1 MKIQPAIPNS
11 EFEIET
17 TSEIV
22 TNTRRLS
29 ILIIGDSDSAIALT
43 SLRKQMVDPN
53 LLLLTCH
60 TIEESWTLLASNSSI
75 VLVLLLWQGD
85 APAQLPD
92 LVQSIF
98 ERRSNAALALM
109 VRSRTK
115 LPQDICATLWHLGV
129 VDRSFNQPLG
139 GSEMVDS
146 VVVAMRNCRHQ
157 ITLMDIPAL
166 SEVFGRAKTLRDL
179 ALLSLQVVHE
189 QGLPTRG
196 GLFCYVDSSTERQ
209 PMLIAGTA
217 CHEDHN
223 CIPLQRI
230 GDRLAKDMIHAALEQ
245 RRSQFGADAM
255 AIYLLTAAGNTV
267 CIYFTL
273 DFPLCFWEK
282 GLLRG
287 ISNVI
292 ATAIDQSQIAQKLRR
307 TQHATII
314 TLSALAEFRDVD
326 TGEHVARVARMTT
339 EIAHMLS
346 QDDADID
353 ADFLEQVGLA
363 SILHDTGKI
372 AIPDSI
378 LLKPGP
384 LDPDERRVMEQ
395 HVIFG
400 YEYLVRAARRTDEG
414 ALLTMAAAVAR
425 HHHERFDGKGYP
437 DALKGE
443 NIPLSARIVA
453 LVDVYDALTCKRPYK
468 LPWPHEKAVD
478 LIRAESGRHF
488 DPKVVDAFLQLEDMK
503 RSARHIEWSDAMSVG
518 NHDLDHDHQRL
529 IEIINRLWMA
539 DSMGNRQIIEF
550 VLDDLVNYT
559 EFHFAREEGLLAKVG
574 FSDMDRHI
582 KIHRSICRRLEEVR
596 WEYFQGMRDEL
607 RRGLLEFVTA
617 WLNKHILEEDM
628 QYSSHFAVIEHV
640 PHQYPRVNASC

>member
-1 MKIQPAIPNS
+1 MNSNPAIS
-11 EFEIET
+11 TSQFEIET
-17 TSEIV
+17 TAKIG

-29 ILIIGDSDSAIALT
+29 ILIIGDSDSAVALT

-53 LLLLTCH
+53 LLLLTCR

-85 APAQLPD
+85 APAQLLD

-98 ERRSNAALALM
+98 ERRSHAALALM
-109 VRSRTK
+109 VRSRAK
-115 LPQDICATLWHLGV
+115 LPQDTCATLWRLGV
-129 VDRSFNQPLG
+129 VDRSFNQPLEG
-139 GSEMVDS
+139 PEMVDS
-146 VVVAMRNCRHQ
+146 MVVAIRNCRHQ

-166 SEVFGRAKTLRDL
+166 SEVFGRVKTLRDL
-179 ALLSLQVVHE
+179 AVLSLQVVHE
-189 QGLPTRG
+189 KGLPTRG
-196 GLFCYVDSSTERQ
+196 GLFCYVGSSTERQ

-230 GDRLAKDMIHAALEQ
+230 GDRLVKDMIHAALEQ
-245 RRSQFGADAM
+245 RRSQFCADAV

-273 DFPLCFWEK
+273 DFPLCFRGK
-282 GLLRG
+282 DLLRG

-292 ATAIDQSQIAQKLRR
+292 ATAIDQSQVAQKLRR
-307 TQHATII
+307 TQHATVIAM
-314 TLSALAEFRDVD
+314 SALAEFRDVD

-384 LDPDERRVMEQ
+384 LDPEERRVMEQ

-400 YEYLVRAARRTDEG
+400 YEHLLKVAQRTNDES
-414 ALLTMAAAVAR
+414 LLTMAAEVAR

-437 DALKGE
+437 DGLKGE

-453 LVDVYDALTCKRPYK
+453 LVDVYDALTSKRPYK
-468 LPWPHEKAVD
+468 LPWPHEKAVE
-478 LIRAESGRHF
+478 LIRTESGRHF
-488 DPKVVDAFLQLEDMK
+488 DPKVVDAFLQLDDMK
-503 RSARHIEWSDAMSVG
+503 KSVRHIEWSEAMSVG
-518 NHDLDHDHQRL
+518 SSEMDHDHQRL

-559 EFHFAREEGLLAKVG
+559 EFHFAHEEGLLAKVG
-574 FSDMDRHI
+574 FPDMDRHI
-582 KIHRSICRRLEEVR
+582 KIHRSICRRLEEFR

-607 RRGLLEFVTA
+607 RRGLLEFVTT

-628 QYSSHFAVIEHV
+628 QYRSHFAVIEHA
-640 PHQYPRVNASC
+640 PHQKPSAYASC

>member
-1 MKIQPAIPNS
+1 MKIQPTILNS
-11 EFEIET
+11 KVEIKT
-17 TSEIV
+17 TSKIGA
-22 TNTRRLS
+22 NTRRQS
-29 ILIIGDSDSAIALT
+29 ILIVGDADSAATTT
-43 SLRKQMVDPN
+43 SLRKQMLDPN
-53 LLLLTCH
+53 VLMLTCN
-60 TIEESWTLLASNSSI
+60 TIEESWSLLALNSNI
-75 VLVLLLWQGD
+75 ALVLLLWQGD
-85 APAQLPD
+85 AEVQLIEM
-92 LVQSIF
+92 VQSIF
-98 ERRSNAALALM
+98 EQRNNATLTVM
-109 VRSRTK
+109 VRSQTR
-115 LPQDICATLWHLGV
+115 LSHGICATLWHLGV
-129 VDRSFNQPLG
+129 LDRNFSQPLE
-139 GSEMVDS
+139 SDEMFDS
-146 VVVAMRNCRHQ
+146 VAVAMRNCHRQ
-157 ITLMDIPAL
+157 NTLMDIPSL
-166 SEVFGRAKTLRDL
+166 SEVFGKAKTLRDL
-179 ALLSLQVVHE
+179 ALLALQAVPE

-196 GLFCYVDSSTERQ
+196 GLFCYVGNSTERQ
-209 PMLIAGTA
+209 PVLIAGTA
-217 CHEDHN
+217 CLEDHN
-223 CIPLQRI
+223 CTPLQQI
-230 GDRLAKDMIHAALEQ
+230 KDRQAKDMIQAALAQ
-245 RRSQFGADAM
+245 RCSQFRADAM

-273 DFPLCFWEK
+273 NLPLHAWEI

-287 ISNVI
+287 ISSVL

-307 TQHATII
+307 ARHATII

-339 EIAHMLS
+339 EIAHLLS
-346 QDDADID
+346 QNDASIDD
-353 ADFLEQVGLA
+353 DFLEHVGLA

-400 YEYLVRAARRTDEG
+400 YEHLVRAARSTDEG

-437 DALKGE
+437 DALEGE

-559 EFHFAREEGLLAKVG
+559 EVHFAHEEGLLEKVG
-574 FSDMDRHI
+574 FPEMERHI
-582 KIHRSICRRLEEVR
+582 KIHRSICRRLEEFR

-607 RRGLLEFVTA
+607 RRGLLEFVTN

-628 QYSSHFAVIEHV
+628 QYSRHFAV
-640 PHQYPRVNASC
+640 AA

>member
-1 MKIQPAIPNS
+1 MKSNPAITDSRFQMKTEVKNG
-11 EFEIET
+11 
-17 TSEIV
+17 
-22 TNTRRLS
+22 TNTQRLS
-29 ILIIGDSDSAIALT
+29 ILIIGDPESAFALIN
-43 SLRKQMVDPN
+43 LLKHMADPN
-53 LLLLTCH
+53 VITLTRI
-60 TIEESWTLLASNSSI
+60 TIEEGLTLLSSNSDI
-75 VLVLLLWQGD
+75 ALVLLLSQGD

-92 LVQSIF
+92 VVQSVF
-98 ERRSNAALALM
+98 ERRSNAALAVM

-139 GSEMVDS
+139 SPEMVDS

-189 QGLPTRG
+189 QGLLTRG
-196 GLFCYVDSSTERQ
+196 GLFCYVGTSTERQ

-230 GDRLAKDMIHAALEQ
+230 GDRLAKNMIHAALEQ
-245 RRSQFGADAM
+245 RRSQFGADAV

-292 ATAIDQSQIAQKLRR
+292 GTAIDQSRIAQQLRR

-346 QDDADID
+346 QDDADVD

-384 LDPDERRVMEQ
+384 LAPDERRAMEQ

-400 YEYLVRAARRTDEG
+400 YEHLSKAARRTNDE
-414 ALLTMAAAVAR
+414 ALLTMAAEVAR

-437 DALKGE
+437 DGLKGE

-453 LVDVYDALTCKRPYK
+453 LVDVYDALTAKRPYK

-478 LIRAESGRHF
+478 LIRSESGRHF
-488 DPKVVDAFLQLEDMK
+488 DPKVVDAFLHLEDMK
-503 RSARHIEWSDAMSVG
+503 KSARHIEWSDAMSVG
-518 NHDLDHDHQRL
+518 SDELDHDHQRL

-559 EFHFAREEGLLAKVG
+559 EFHFAHEEGLLAKVG
-574 FSDMDRHI
+574 FPDMDRHI
-582 KIHRSICRRLEEVR
+582 KIHRSICCRLEEFR

-607 RRGLLEFVTA
+607 RRVLLEFVTA

-628 QYSSHFAVIEHV
+628 QYSSYFAL
-640 PHQYPRVNASC
+640 AA